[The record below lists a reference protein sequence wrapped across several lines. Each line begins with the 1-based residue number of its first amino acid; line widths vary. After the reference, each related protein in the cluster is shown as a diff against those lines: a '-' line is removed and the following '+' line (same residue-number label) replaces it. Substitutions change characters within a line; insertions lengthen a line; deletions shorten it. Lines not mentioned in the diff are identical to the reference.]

1 MKARAAIRR
10 ERKPG
15 CLGRLNALGLRR
27 SRQGYTGEG
36 DRCGEG
42 EDEDR
47 TDHVRYIPGS
57 GASHKGSCVGASRG
71 HT

>member
-1 MKARAAIRR
+1 MDEGAAEDMVVEEEQPEDEDENEDVEGR
-10 ERKPG
+10 EFE
-15 CLGRLNALGLRR
+15 N
-27 SRQGYTGEG
+27 E
-36 DRCGEG
+36 GEG